1 MPPAIGSEQGNPRP
15 RYRAGL
21 PTPVHLAALVAGLN
35 RLGHCGQARMPL
47 GSIARRLRD
56 VTKRPYYIPAGIDIA
71 AAWSWRLLLIAGAS
85 AVGIWLLRY
94 FSEVT
99 IPIAVAVL
107 LTALSVGAVNW
118 LSQHRVPRLIAT
130 FIVVLAIFTVLFG
143 LLTLVG
149 QQLASQL
156 DDLKASVV
164 AGISQ
169 LQEWARTGPLGLS
182 DAQLQT
188 WIDQA
193 KAAISSS
200 DTSLVTRVTEVGLR
214 IGHLVAGFFITLFA
228 TFFFLY
234 EGDRIWSWIVV
245 LFPTAARDRI
255 NSSGHT
261 AWGSLTAFVRA
272 TVVVAL
278 TDALGVMLAAWILGV
293 PLTFAIGV
301 LVFLG
306 AFIPII
312 GALIAGSVAVLVA
325 LVAQGPWVALFML
338 IAVVIVQQTESHV
351 LQPFLMGKFVRLHPL
366 AIIVA
371 IAAGVVVAGIVGALI
386 AVPLAACLNG
396 VVRHL
401 AEEAKE
407 FQADPED
414 PAPIGGA

>member
-1 MPPAIGSEQGNPRP
+1 M
-15 RYRAGL
+15 
-21 PTPVHLAALVAGLN
+21 
-35 RLGHCGQARMPL
+35 
-47 GSIARRLRD
+47 
-56 VTKRPYYIPAGIDIA
+56 TKRPNYIPAGIDIA

-85 AVGIWLLRY
+85 ALGIWLLRY

-107 LTALSVGAVNW
+107 LTALSAGAVNW
-118 LSQHRVPRLIAT
+118 LSRHKVPRVIAT
-130 FIVVLAIFTVLFG
+130 FIVVIAIFGILFG

-164 AGISQ
+164 AGITQ

-182 DAQLQT
+182 DAQLQS

-193 KAAISSS
+193 KTAISSS
-200 DTSLVTRVTEVGLR
+200 DTSLVTRVTEVGLQ
-214 IGHLVAGFFITLFA
+214 IGHMVAGFFIALFA

-245 LFPTAARDRI
+245 LFPSAARARI

-278 TDALGVMLAAWILGV
+278 ADALGVMLAAWILHV

-338 IAVVIVQQTESHV
+338 LAVIVVQQTESHV

-407 FQADPED
+407 YQADPD
-414 PAPIGGA
+414 NPAPIGGA

>member
-1 MPPAIGSEQGNPRP
+1 VS
-15 RYRAGL
+15 
-21 PTPVHLAALVAGLN
+21 
-35 RLGHCGQARMPL
+35 
-47 GSIARRLRD
+47 
-56 VTKRPYYIPAGIDIA
+56 KRPNYVPAGIDIA

-85 AVGIWLLRY
+85 ALGIWLLRY

-99 IPIAVAVL
+99 VPIAVAVL
-107 LTALSVGAVNW
+107 LTALSAGAVNW
-118 LSQHRVPRLIAT
+118 LAHRRVPRLIAT
-130 FIVVLAIFTVLFG
+130 FIVVIAIFAILFG

-149 QQLASQL
+149 QQLASQS
-156 DDLKASVV
+156 DDLKASVI

-200 DTSLVTRVTEVGLR
+200 DSSMVARVTEVGLR
-214 IGHLVAGFFITLFA
+214 IGHIVAGFFITLFA

-234 EGDRIWSWIVV
+234 EGDRIWSWMVV
-245 LFPTAARDRI
+245 LFPSASRPRV

-261 AWGSLTAFVRA
+261 AWSSLTAFVRA

-338 IAVVIVQQTESHV
+338 AAVVAVQQTESHV
-351 LQPFLMGKFVRLHPL
+351 LQPFLMGRFVRLHPL
-366 AIIVA
+366 AIIIA

-407 FQADPED
+407 FQADPEES
-414 PAPIGGA
+414 APIGGA

>member
-1 MPPAIGSEQGNPRP
+1 VTSNRP
-15 RYRAGL
+15 KY
-21 PTPVHLAALVAGLN
+21 V
-35 RLGHCGQARMPL
+35 
-47 GSIARRLRD
+47 
-56 VTKRPYYIPAGIDIA
+56 PAGIDIA

-85 AVGIWLLRY
+85 ALGIWLLRY

-99 IPIAVAVL
+99 IPIAIAVL
-107 LTALSVGAVNW
+107 ITALSAGAVGW
-118 LSQHRVPRLIAT
+118 LSHHKVPRLIAT
-130 FIVVLAIFTVLFG
+130 FIVVIAILAVLLG
-143 LLTLVG
+143 LITLVG

-156 DDLKASVV
+156 DDLKASVI

-200 DTSLVTRVTEVGLR
+200 DTSFVARVTEVGLR
-214 IGHLVAGFFITLFA
+214 IGHIVAGFFITLFA

-245 LFPTAARDRI
+245 LFPSASRERV

-261 AWGSLTAFVRA
+261 AWASLTAFVRA

-293 PLTFAIGV
+293 PLTFAIGA

-338 IAVVIVQQTESHV
+338 SAVVIVQQFESHV
-351 LQPFLMGKFVRLHPL
+351 LQPFLMGRFVRLHPL
-366 AIIVA
+366 AIIIA

-401 AEEAKE
+401 AEDARE
-407 FQADPED
+407 FQSDPED

>member
-1 MPPAIGSEQGNPRP
+1 VS
-15 RYRAGL
+15 
-21 PTPVHLAALVAGLN
+21 
-35 RLGHCGQARMPL
+35 
-47 GSIARRLRD
+47 
-56 VTKRPYYIPAGIDIA
+56 KRPSYIPAGIDIA

-85 AVGIWLLRY
+85 ALGIWLVRY

-99 IPIAVAVL
+99 LPIAVAVL
-107 LTALSVGAVNW
+107 LTALSAGAVNW
-118 LSQHRVPRLIAT
+118 LTRHKVPRLVAT
-130 FIVVLAIFTVLFG
+130 FIVVIAIFAVLFG

-169 LQEWARTGPLGLS
+169 LQEWARSGPLGLS

-200 DTSLVTRVTEVGLR
+200 DTSIVDRVAEVGLR

-245 LFPTAARDRI
+245 LFPSASRERI

-278 TDALGVMLAAWILGV
+278 TDALGVMLAAWVLGV

-338 IAVVIVQQTESHV
+338 IAVVIVQQFESHV
-351 LQPFLMGKFVRLHPL
+351 LQPFLMGKLVRLHPL
-366 AIIVA
+366 AIIIA

-401 AEEAKE
+401 AEQARQ

-414 PAPIGGA
+414 LAPMGGA

>member
-1 MPPAIGSEQGNPRP
+1 VS
-15 RYRAGL
+15 
-21 PTPVHLAALVAGLN
+21 
-35 RLGHCGQARMPL
+35 
-47 GSIARRLRD
+47 
-56 VTKRPYYIPAGIDIA
+56 KRPSYIPKGIDIA

-85 AVGIWLLRY
+85 ALGIWLLRY

-107 LTALSVGAVNW
+107 LTALSAGTVNW
-118 LSQHRVPRLIAT
+118 LSRHKVPRLIAT
-130 FIVVLAIFTVLFG
+130 FIVVIAIFAIFLG

-156 DDLKASVV
+156 DELKASVV

-188 WIDQA
+188 WIDQT
-193 KAAISSS
+193 KATISAS
-200 DTSLVTRVTEVGLR
+200 DTSIVTRVTEVGLR
-214 IGHLVAGFFITLFA
+214 IGHIVAGFFITLFA

-245 LFPTAARDRI
+245 LFPSASRDRL

-261 AWGSLTAFVRA
+261 AWRSLTAFVRA

-278 TDALGVMLAAWILGV
+278 TDALGVMVAAWILGV

-325 LVAQGPWVALFML
+325 LVAQGPWVALFMM
-338 IAVVIVQQTESHV
+338 IGVVIVQQTESHV
-351 LQPFLMGKFVRLHPL
+351 LQPFLMGRFVRLHPL
-366 AIIVA
+366 AIIIA
-371 IAAGVVVAGIVGALI
+371 IAGGVVVAGIVGALI

-401 AEEAKE
+401 AEEARE

-414 PAPIGGA
+414 PVPLGGA